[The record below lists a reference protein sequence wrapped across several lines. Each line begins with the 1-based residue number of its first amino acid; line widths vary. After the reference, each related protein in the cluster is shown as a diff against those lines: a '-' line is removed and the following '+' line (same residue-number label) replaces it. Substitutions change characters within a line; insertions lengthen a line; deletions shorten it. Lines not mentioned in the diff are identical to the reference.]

1 LYQRRRASLIDFLKR
16 WRFRHQDHS
25 VTGTTALAL
34 IIAANY
40 AIQPAVSSL
49 PPMTWLGQSSYDTV
63 KAAVERYKTNA
74 INNQSETSDLTS
86 LSLIKS
92 NEQEQ
97 KDSDEFSST
106 VKIASVISGF
116 HPEIC
121 QQILL
126 KFDQIKT
133 EREQTGTSP
142 SYSKNNSKQKPHFR
156 RQRSHSTSA
165 ID

>member
-1 LYQRRRASLIDFLKR
+1 LIDFLKR
-16 WRFRHQDHS
+16 SRYAHQNHS
-25 VTGTTALAL
+25 VTGTTALLL

-97 KDSDEFSST
+97 EDSDEFSST

-133 EREQTGTSP
+133 EREQTVTSP
-142 SYSKNNSKQKPHFR
+142 SHSKNDSKQKPDFQ